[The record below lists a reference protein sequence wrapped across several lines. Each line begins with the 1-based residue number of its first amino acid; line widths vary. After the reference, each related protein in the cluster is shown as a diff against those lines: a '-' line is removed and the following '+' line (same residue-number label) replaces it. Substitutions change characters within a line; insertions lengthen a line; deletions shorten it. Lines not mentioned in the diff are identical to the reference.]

1 MTFLQQRVG
10 KWIKF
15 LAAGLPAFAVAVPAN
30 YFLVEVAGVP
40 KSLSY
45 ALVLVGQV
53 SMNYFMCRWFVFE
66 KRSTSKWY
74 HDFLLFVS
82 GILFIRILDWVVY
95 VFLVHQVGVYYIAA
109 QLMNVLA
116 FSVIKFLFS
125 ERVLS

>member
-1 MTFLQQRVG
+1 MIAQQRFG
-10 KWIKF
+10 KWVKF
-15 LAAGLPAFAVAVPAN
+15 LAVGLPAFALAVPAN
-30 YFLVEVAGVP
+30 YILVEVAGLA
-40 KSLSY
+40 KTLSY

-66 KRSTSKWY
+66 KRSASKWY

-82 GILFIRILDWVVY
+82 GILLIRALDWAVY

-109 QLMNVLA
+109 QLFNVLV
-116 FSVIKFLFS
+116 FSVTKFLFS